1 MNEIEVA
8 DNRSILMEKSSNK
21 FDGYCTLC
29 ITIRQLALNI
39 RFKFTVMVLTLMF
52 FQIALEAVYWRQE
65 KDFITN
71 ETKVPVS
78 VELGVIYSL
87 FAFEFLILTSIIY
100 ARHVQGRSTSKG
112 SEAIKESE
120 RKSNAEILK
129 RRT

>member
-1 MNEIEVA
+1 
-8 DNRSILMEKSSNK
+8 
-21 FDGYCTLC
+21 
-29 ITIRQLALNI
+29 
-39 RFKFTVMVLTLMF
+39 MF

-129 RRT
+129 RRTQMLNGGNSLYSPNAEHEKLIKES